1 MKFETI
7 WTYCFLFQRFFQFTT
22 TSENFLQ
29 LLSHLENNQDLKD
42 NTCITG
48 DLPKDTADQLW
59 KTNLFPEKVF
69 MIYKFCLPLRVT
81 KKNLV
86 LACDTTK
93 VVVSKDILD
102 GECPYTGVSFSTCI
116 QVKEKP
122 LLMIHFYVER
132 AELMFA
138 HLRCQLRHL
147 RQQISSGKES
157 ADLQITFPME
167 ISPSEVKH
175 VIVPAIG
182 PNIKYGD
189 TSREKILILEK
200 PLLP

>member
-1 MKFETI
+1 
-7 WTYCFLFQRFFQFTT
+7 
-22 TSENFLQ
+22 
-29 LLSHLENNQDLKD
+29 
-42 NTCITG
+42 
-48 DLPKDTADQLW
+48 
-59 KTNLFPEKVF
+59 
-69 MIYKFCLPLRVT
+69 MIYKYCLPLRVT

-122 LLMIHFYVER
+122 LLMIHFHVER

-157 ADLQITFPME
+157 ADLQIAFPTE
-167 ISPSEVKH
+167 ISLSKVKD
-175 VIVPAIG
+175 ILVPAIG

-200 PLLP
+200 PLLY